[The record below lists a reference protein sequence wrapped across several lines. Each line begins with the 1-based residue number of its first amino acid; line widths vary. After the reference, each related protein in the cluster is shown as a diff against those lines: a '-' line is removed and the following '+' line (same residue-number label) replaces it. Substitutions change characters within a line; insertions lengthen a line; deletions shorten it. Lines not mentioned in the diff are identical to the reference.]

1 MASLNFNLRVCS
13 KPSHIDARIING
25 SLSWLGADKVLIYD
39 KNPKSVDANSEQSQ
53 RSWAYGISKD
63 SG

>member
-1 MASLNFNLRVCS
+1 MTSLNSSLRVCS

-25 SLSWLGADKVLIYD
+25 SLSWFGADKVLIYD
-39 KNPKSVDANSEQSQ
+39 TNPKSLHSNSDQSQ
-53 RSWAYGISKD
+53 RRWAYGISKD